1 MVCWKGLRPAW
12 VKIRV
17 VKNFATP
24 ASDSLP
30 ETLSKP
36 TIWAKPNFIIPN
48 GMPVIIWCQ
57 GMHKATEYQLYFEGQ
72 LSALEKSNPPG
83 MMNKVKFSIHTM
95 TSKTAGQYRCSYRS
109 GELWSNPSDPLDLV
123 ITGGEIQPP
132 TAQIWEYAGGVL
144 YEPCDHSPQ
153 RDLQMFR
160 FL

>member
-123 ITGGEIQPP
+123 ITGN
-132 TAQIWEYAGGVL
+132 L
-144 YEPCDHSPQ
+144 H
-153 RDLQMFR
+153 LQSHPLGFP
-160 FL
+160 LVIY